1 MDKLDRGS
9 IGRIVALL
17 ISLLAYFGVNVPEEL
32 HEYIVGAV
40 MLIVIGISAWRN
52 NYLSKR
58 GLRQKEVLKRNNLT
72 K

>member
-58 GLRQKEVLKRNNLT
+58 GRAQKEVLKRNNLT

>member
-1 MDKLDRGS
+1 MVDRGS

-58 GLRQKEVLKRNNLT
+58 GRAQKEVLKRNNLT

>member
-1 MDKLDRGS
+1 MDKAS
-9 IGRIVALL
+9 ITRIVALL
-17 ISLLAYFGVNVPEEL
+17 ISTLAYFGVNVPEEL

-58 GLRQKEVLKRNNLT
+58 GQAQKEVLKKHNLT